1 VRAFVAGL
9 VAGYGIAIPV
19 GPITLLIFDTAL
31 RRGFAAALPAAA
43 GAASAD
49 LVYAAAAAVA
59 GVALARWLEPY
70 ARTLQL
76 VGAGILLAIAGY
88 RMWQLF
94 RPAPAAEEEVP
105 RSPLRTY
112 AEFLGLTLTNP
123 LTVTYFAAL
132 ILALQG
138 DVLSGTGGK
147 VLFVAGAFVAS
158 FSWQGF
164 LAALGSLLHHRL
176 TDRARLATGIAGN
189 VLIALLALRLAV
201 GV

>member
-1 VRAFVAGL
+1 MRAFVAGL

-31 RRGFAAALPAAA
+31 RRGFLAALPAAA
-43 GAASAD
+43 GAATAD
-49 LVYAAAAAVA
+49 LVYASAAAVA
-59 GVALARWLEPY
+59 GVALAHWLEPY
-70 ARTLQL
+70 ARPLQL
-76 VGAGILLAIAGY
+76 IGAGVLLAIAAY

-94 RPAPAAEEEVP
+94 RPANAATDEVP

-123 LTVTYFAAL
+123 LTVTYFTAL

-138 DVLSGTGGK
+138 DALAGLGGK
-147 VLFVAGAFVAS
+147 ALFVAGAFVAS
-158 FSWQGF
+158 FSWQTF
-164 LAALGSLLHHRL
+164 LAATGSLLHHRL
-176 TDRARLATGIAGN
+176 SDRARFLTGIAGN